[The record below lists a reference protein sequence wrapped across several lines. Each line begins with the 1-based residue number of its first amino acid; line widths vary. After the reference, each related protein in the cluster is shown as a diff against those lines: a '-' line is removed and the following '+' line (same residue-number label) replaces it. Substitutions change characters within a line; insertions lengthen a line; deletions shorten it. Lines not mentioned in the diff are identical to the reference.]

1 MAGKKKQSGVK
12 TSLEPQ
18 RESAGENQAKLL
30 HGQRDWRMRR
40 LQELVRE
47 RHEPDERLADNH
59 LSARAKA
66 NAEIARQRKYVLLN
80 EVDALWRDLS
90 AQFERAV
97 LDGDADWF
105 ERQAKAIQ
113 RKAGRDALNQFEAA
127 VAHKLEMFYW
137 DYDRAMPVSA
147 AFRQQKDSSSS
158 DAAANRRREKHMLL
172 TGVVISQE
180 SLQKAAAREHQRNL
194 KRKAPG
200 REDATLESAG
210 KRTGVTAQQVLDCFS
225 SRTEGGRF
233 YVRVRPGEGNF
244 KEHNF
249 QDSGGAR
256 EAIRRIARLN
266 GYVMTD

>member
-1 MAGKKKQSGVK
+1 MAGKPKQSGVK

-18 RESAGENQAKLL
+18 RESAGEIQAKLL
-30 HGQRDWRMRR
+30 YGERDWRMMR

-66 NAEIARQRKYVLLN
+66 NAEIARQKKSYVLLN

-113 RKAGRDALNQFEAA
+113 RETRRDMLNQFESE
-127 VAHKLEMFYW
+127 VAHILEIFSW
-137 DYDRAMPVSA
+137 YDRAMPISA

-158 DAAANRRREKHMLL
+158 DAAANRRREKDMLL
-172 TGVVISQE
+172 TGVVISQK
-180 SLQKAAAREHQRNL
+180 SLQKAAARKWRRNL

-200 REDATLESAG
+200 MEDATLESAG
-210 KRTGVTAQQVLDCFS
+210 KRAPVTAQQVLDCFS
-225 SRTEGGRF
+225 SRTEGKRF

-249 QDSGGAR
+249 KDSRGAR
-256 EAIRRIARLN
+256 EAIRRIARLL